1 MSASR
6 RLTAVAATIAVLAMA
21 GCHKPKPVLHVF
33 NWADYLKPELVP
45 RFEQEHKCTVV
56 IDTFDSNESMYN
68 KLKAGATGYD
78 VIFPSSYFV
87 DMMIKQNMLLPLD
100 HAHLPNLVHL
110 DPAYMRFATD
120 PAMQYSVPYMMSSTG
135 IAYRKDKVKDFTPSW
150 RMFDRADLKGRTTLM
165 NDYRETIGAAL
176 TFLGFSANTTNAAEL
191 AKARAVV
198 IRWKKLIAKF
208 ENEQYKNGIAAG
220 EFLLVHGYNGD
231 VLQVAAEDTNV
242 VFALPA
248 EGAMVALDHMAILKT
263 APNVA
268 LAHAFINFIHDP
280 QVAAENIEFV
290 MFLCPNKDA
299 YQYLSDKTR
308 NNTAI
313 FPPAAVLDKCESQ
326 RDLGP
331 ATALYLKLWD
341 EIKAAE

>member
-1 MSASR
+1 MTAFR
-6 RLTAVAATIAVLAMA
+6 ITATLAALAALLTLS
-21 GCHKPKPVLHVF
+21 GCQKAKPVLHVF
-33 NWADYLKPELVP
+33 NWADYLKPELVQ
-45 RFEQEHKCTVV
+45 RFERENNCTVV

-87 DMMIKQNMLLPLD
+87 DMMVKQKMLLPLD
-100 HAHLPNLVHL
+100 HAQLTNLVHL

-120 PAMQYSVPYMMSSTG
+120 PAMQFSVPYMMSSTG
-135 IAYRKDKVKDFTPSW
+135 IAYRKDRVKDFTPSW

-176 TFLGFSANTTNAAEL
+176 KFLGYSVNTTNAAEL
-191 AKARAVV
+191 AKARTVI

-231 VLQVAAEDTNV
+231 LLQVANENTNV
-242 VFALPA
+242 VFELPA
-248 EGAMVALDHMAILKT
+248 EGAMVALDNMAILKT
-263 APNVA
+263 AQNVA
-268 LAHAFINFIHDP
+268 LAHKFINFIHDP
-280 QVAAENIEFV
+280 KVAAENIEFV
-290 MFLCPNKDA
+290 LFLCPNKDA
-299 YQYLSDKTR
+299 YQYLSAATR
-308 NNTAI
+308 TNPVI

>member
-1 MSASR
+1 MNALR
-6 RLTAVAATIAVLAMA
+6 ILTAVFATVAVLALA
-21 GCHKPKPVLHVF
+21 GCQKAKPVLHVF
-33 NWADYLKPELVP
+33 NWADYLKPELVQ
-45 RFEQEHKCTVV
+45 RFEQENNCTVV

-87 DMMIKQNMLLPLD
+87 DMMIKQQMLLPLD
-100 HAHLPNLVHL
+100 HAQLSNLVHL

-120 PAMQYSVPYMMSSTG
+120 PHMQYSVPYMMSSTG
-135 IAYRKDKVKDFTPSW
+135 IAYRKDKVKNFVPSW
-150 RMFDRADLKGRTTLM
+150 SMFDRADLKGRTTLM

-176 TFLGFSANTTNAAEL
+176 KFLGCSANTTNAVEL
-191 AKARAVV
+191 AKARDVV

-231 VLQVAAEDTNV
+231 LLQVATENTNV
-242 VFALPA
+242 VFVLPT
-248 EGAMVALDHMAILKT
+248 EGALVALDHLAILKT
-263 APNVA
+263 AQNVA
-268 LAHAFINFIHDP
+268 LAHKFINFIHDP
-280 QVAAENIEFV
+280 KVAAENIEFV
-290 MFLCPNKDA
+290 LFLCPNKDA
-299 YQYLSDKTR
+299 YQYLSAATR
-308 NNTAI
+308 NNTVI

>member
-1 MSASR
+1 M
-6 RLTAVAATIAVLAMA
+6 TAFRITATVTAIVALLALA
-21 GCHKPKPVLHVF
+21 GCQKAKPVLHVF
-33 NWADYLKPELVP
+33 NWADYLKPELVQ
-45 RFEQEHKCTVV
+45 RFERENNCSVV

-87 DMMIKQNMLLPLD
+87 DMMVKQKMLLPLD
-100 HAHLPNLVHL
+100 HAQLTNLVHL

-135 IAYRKDKVKDFTPSW
+135 IAYRKDRVKDFTPSW

-176 TFLGFSANTTNAAEL
+176 KFLGYSVNTTNTAEL
-191 AKARAVV
+191 TKARAVV

-231 VLQVAAEDTNV
+231 LLQVANENTNV
-242 VFALPA
+242 VFELPA
-248 EGAMVALDHMAILKT
+248 EGALVALDNMAILKT
-263 APNVA
+263 AQNVA
-268 LAHAFINFIHDP
+268 LAHKFINFIHDP
-280 QVAAENIEFV
+280 KVAAENIEFV
-290 MFLCPNKDA
+290 LFLCPNKDA
-299 YQYLSDKTR
+299 YQYLSAATR
-308 NNTAI
+308 TNPVI

>member
-1 MSASR
+1 MNAIVR
-6 RLTAVAATIAVLAMA
+6 MTAVLVLTGLALSA
-21 GCHKPKPVLHVF
+21 CQKTKPVLHIF
-33 NWADYLKPELVP
+33 TWADYIKPELVQ
-45 RFEQEHKCTVV
+45 RFETQHNCTVV

-87 DMMIKQNMLLPLD
+87 DMMMQQDMLLPLD
-100 HAHLPNLVHL
+100 HAKLPNLIHL
-110 DPAYMRFATD
+110 DPAYTRFATD
-120 PAMQYSVPYMMSSTG
+120 APMRYSVPYMMSSTG
-135 IAYRKDKVKDFTPSW
+135 IAYRKDKVKNFTPSW
-150 RMFDRADLKGRTTLM
+150 RMFDRADLKGRMTLM

-176 TFLGFSANTTNAAEL
+176 KFLGFSANTTNAAEL
-191 AKARAVV
+191 AKARDV
-198 IRWKKLIAKF
+198 IVRWKKLIAKF

-231 VLQVAAEDTNV
+231 LLQVAAEDANV
-242 VFALPA
+242 VFELPA
-248 EGAMVALDHMAILKT
+248 EGAMVALDHMTILKT
-263 APNVA
+263 APNVD

-280 QVAAENIEFV
+280 KVAAENIEFV

-299 YQYLSDKTR
+299 YQYLSEETR
-308 NNTAI
+308 NNTVI
-313 FPPAAVLDKCESQ
+313 FPPAAVLEKCESQ

-331 ATALYLKLWD
+331 ATAMYLKLWD

>member
-1 MSASR
+1 MIAFR
-6 RLTAVAATIAVLAMA
+6 IPATVATIVALLALA
-21 GCHKPKPVLHVF
+21 GCQKATPVLHVF
-33 NWADYLKPELVP
+33 NWADYLKPELVQ
-45 RFEQEHKCTVV
+45 RFERENNCTVV

-78 VIFPSSYFV
+78 VIFPSSYCV
-87 DMMIKQNMLLPLD
+87 DMMVKQKMLLPLD
-100 HAHLPNLVHL
+100 HAQLTNLVHL

-120 PAMQYSVPYMMSSTG
+120 PVMQYSVPYMMSSTG
-135 IAYRKDKVKDFTPSW
+135 IAYRKDRVKDFTPSW

-176 TFLGFSANTTNAAEL
+176 KFLGYSVNTTNTAEL
-191 AKARAVV
+191 AKARTVV

-231 VLQVAAEDTNV
+231 LLQVANENTNV
-242 VFALPA
+242 VFELPA
-248 EGAMVALDHMAILKT
+248 EGALVALDNMAILKT
-263 APNVA
+263 AQNVA
-268 LAHAFINFIHDP
+268 LAHKFINFIHDP
-280 QVAAENIEFV
+280 KVAAENIEFV
-290 MFLCPNKDA
+290 LFLCPNKDA
-299 YQYLSDKTR
+299 YQYLSAATR
-308 NNTAI
+308 TNPVI